1 MNETTCFGLQWP
13 SSGFHKQLRLVY
25 IICVEGVLMKRSL
38 CINPLFALVSSVN
51 RLYIS
56 SEEVPDFKLSP
67 CSVCCMLSFG

>member
-1 MNETTCFGLQWP
+1 
-13 SSGFHKQLRLVY
+13 
-25 IICVEGVLMKRSL
+25 MKRSL

-56 SEEVPDFKLSP
+56 SEEVPDFMLSP